1 MTENF
6 KPQPGQIC
14 WNELNASDLEAAKK
28 FYSEVMGWT
37 SQDMPDH
44 QYTLFLHNGV
54 PVAGYMDIAF
64 IEDGDQIPPNW
75 FVYLTVAN
83 MDEALAKVN
92 SNGGAV
98 MKEPFHVD
106 NMGKIAI
113 VVDAAKAVVGLVEP
127 D

>member
-1 MTENF
+1 MTENI
-6 KPQPGQIC
+6 KPQPGTIC

-28 FYSEVMGWT
+28 FYTEVMGWT
-37 SQDMPDH
+37 CQEIPD
-44 QYTLFLHNGV
+44 QNYTLFMQEGQ
-54 PVAGYMDIAF
+54 PVAGLMDTAF
-64 IEDGDQIPPNW
+64 IENGDQVPPNW

-98 MKEPFHVD
+98 MKEPFHVAD
-106 NMGKIAI
+106 TGVIAI
-113 VVDAAKAVVGLVEP
+113 IVDAAKAVVGLIEP